1 MKKYILL
8 FIPLLLIDLITKFL
22 MIDKTIVINKYFLLN
37 YSQNTGMAFS
47 ILNNQNL
54 FLILTSIMII
64 GILGYLFYKE
74 DKYRFGITF
83 VLAGAIGNLINR
95 IQYGYVIDFIQIWI
109 WPIFNLA
116 DIFNLIGIIIL
127 IIKLRK

>member
-1 MKKYILL
+1 
-8 FIPLLLIDLITKFL
+8 